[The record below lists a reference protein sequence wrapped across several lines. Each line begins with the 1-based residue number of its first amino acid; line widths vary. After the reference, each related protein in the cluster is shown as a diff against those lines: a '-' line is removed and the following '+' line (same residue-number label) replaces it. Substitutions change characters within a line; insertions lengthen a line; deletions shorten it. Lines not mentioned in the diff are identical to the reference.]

1 MPLELFSSDKDMTIA
16 IAPMIDWTD
25 RHYRYFMR
33 KITKQTTLYTEM
45 ITSNA
50 ILNGDKDYLLGF
62 DQSENPLILQ
72 LGGNNPTDLA
82 ECVKIA
88 EERNYSEVNLNVGC
102 PSERVQKGAFGLSM
116 MNDPKLVA
124 SCVSAM
130 KKNTKLPISI
140 KCRIGVDDNDSY
152 DALSSFIGQQV
163 DAGVD
168 HVCIHARKG
177 WLKGL
182 SPKENR
188 TIPPLDYECVYN
200 IKQNFQNLI
209 LGINGGIT
217 TVSDITNHLSK
228 LDYVLIGRE
237 AYHNPYLFS
246 KIDGLFYGQKTR
258 QLSRVEIIES
268 LYPYIEQQLSNGYKL
283 HHVTRHIL
291 GLFHGQ
297 PNGKLWRGYLST
309 KSTKENAETEVVK
322 KALDLVR

>member
-1 MPLELFSSDKDMTIA
+1 MTIA

-62 DQSENPLILQ
+62 DGSENPLILQ

-102 PSERVQKGAFGLSM
+102 PSDRVQKGAFGLSM

-124 SCVSAM
+124 SCVSTM
-130 KKNTKLPISI
+130 KINTKLPISI

-152 DALSSFIGQQV
+152 DALSSFIGQLV

-182 SPKENR
+182 SPNENR

-217 TVSDITNHLSK
+217 TVSDITKHLSK

-246 KIDGLFYGQKTR
+246 NIDNVFYGQKTK
-258 QLSRVEIIES
+258 QLSRVEIAES
-268 LYPYIEQQLSNGYKL
+268 LYPYIEKQLSNGFKL
-283 HHVTRHIL
+283 HHITRHIL

-309 KSTKENAETEVVK
+309 ESTKENASNEVVI